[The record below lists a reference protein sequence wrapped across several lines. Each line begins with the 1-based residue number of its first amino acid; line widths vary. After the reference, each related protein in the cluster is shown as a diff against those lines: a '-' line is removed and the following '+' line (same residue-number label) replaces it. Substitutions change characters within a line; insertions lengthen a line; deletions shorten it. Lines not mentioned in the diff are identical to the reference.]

1 MTHMSQFDIVFETL
15 RSMQEV
21 DDTSLVVEAVSSA
34 AELDEIDELRRFCAE
49 IQEPEPLS
57 FTTT

>member
-1 MTHMSQFDIVFETL
+1 MPPFDIVFEKL
-15 RSMQEV
+15 RLMLES
-21 DDTSLVVEAVSSA
+21 DDTSLVVAAAAVSSA
-34 AELDEIDELRRFCAE
+34 TELDEIDELRRLCAE

>member
-1 MTHMSQFDIVFETL
+1 MSQFDIVFETL